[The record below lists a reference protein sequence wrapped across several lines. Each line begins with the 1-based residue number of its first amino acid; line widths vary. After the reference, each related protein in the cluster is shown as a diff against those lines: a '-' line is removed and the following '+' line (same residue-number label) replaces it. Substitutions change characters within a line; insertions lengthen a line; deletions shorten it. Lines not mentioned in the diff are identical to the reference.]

1 MDDLKLY
8 GKSERELDNLVQTVR
23 IFSEDINMTFGLG
36 KCAKTVL
43 KRGKLSTPTEEIIVP
58 EGTIKNLEIGDAYK
72 YLGIEEN
79 ADLDHSRM
87 KEKIKKEY
95 LKRVRKLLST
105 KLYSGSKIRA
115 INTYA
120 VPVIRYSA
128 GIVEWTKIEQQ
139 NLDRKTRKLLTL
151 NGALHPRSD
160 VDRLYIPRDEGGRGL
175 TSIEDMVEQEKL
187 TLRDYIERKKDKLIE
202 AVQQSGEHK
211 RKMATEATAAEYKKV
226 KHQERYNGWKEKT
239 LHGHFLRTLPQE
251 ADPVQTFRWLT
262 KGNLNPS
269 TEAILV
275 AAQDQALNTKAH
287 AKNILKCTRDGQCRL
302 CGQHEETVSHL
313 VAGCPILANAKY
325 KERHNEVAKIVHWS
339 LCKKYN
345 IETIQQWWK
354 HQPEAVAENDAVKI
368 LWDFSIRTD
377 NKIQANKPDL
387 VVVDKANKTLLIID
401 IACPLDIN
409 IGKKEQ
415 DKILKYQELKTELQR
430 LWKLKGKVIPV
441 VIGALGAVTKNHSKY
456 VQSIH
461 DTIKTEDLQKATLLG
476 TSKILREVLSLP
488 DSR

>member
-1 MDDLKLY
+1 
-8 GKSERELDNLVQTVR
+8 
-23 IFSEDINMTFGLG
+23 
-36 KCAKTVL
+36 
-43 KRGKLSTPTEEIIVP
+43 
-58 EGTIKNLEIGDAYK
+58 
-72 YLGIEEN
+72 
-79 ADLDHSRM
+79 
-87 KEKIKKEY
+87 
-95 LKRVRKLLST
+95 
-105 KLYSGSKIRA
+105 
-115 INTYA
+115 
-120 VPVIRYSA
+120 
-128 GIVEWTKIEQQ
+128 
-139 NLDRKTRKLLTL
+139 
-151 NGALHPRSD
+151 
-160 VDRLYIPRDEGGRGL
+160 
-175 TSIEDMVEQEKL
+175 MVEQEKL
-187 TLRDYIERKKDKLIE
+187 TLRDYIEHKKDKLIE
-202 AVQQSGEHK
+202 AVQHSGEHK
-211 RKMATEATAAEYKKV
+211 RKMATETTAAEYKKV

-415 DKILKYQELKTELQR
+415 EKVLKYQELKTELQR
-430 LWKLKGKVIPV
+430 LWKLKGKVVPV

-461 DTIKTEDLQKATLLG
+461 DTIRTEDLQKVSLLG